1 MGSIAMRPYT
11 FAKLRRKV
19 RERRSKEAI
28 VMATIAGLK
37 PHAGLFSLKALDA
50 YWRHLIS
57 GREMRLAVKCY
68 EEFSQGHSLAM
79 MLTSKLEMEVSAAQG
94 WEQRILTKWPD
105 RHKILETLLER
116 FIEQCKG
123 PSEVRPVQ
131 NPIEG
136 KNYYRPAFT
145 ETGVSRVKYVSRIP
159 YCRWLARNGYL
170 FPSTEEGKLKAKSL
184 IQVTT

>member
-1 MGSIAMRPYT
+1 MRPYT

-37 PHAGLFSLKALDA
+37 PHAGLFRLKALDA

-57 GREMRLAVKCY
+57 GREMRLAIKRY
-68 EEFSQGHSLAM
+68 EEFSQELSLAM
-79 MLTSKLEMEVSAAQG
+79 MLTSKLEMEASAAQG
-94 WEQRILTKWPD
+94 WEQRILTKWTD
-105 RHKILETLLER
+105 RHKILETLLE
-116 FIEQCKG
+116 QCKG
-123 PSEVRPVQ
+123 PSEIRPVQ

-136 KNYYRPAFT
+136 KSYYRPAFT
-145 ETGVSRVKYVSRIP
+145 ETGVTRIKYVSRTL